1 MSPGSSDLGATSLH
15 IGYVLSSRTLRLML
29 EEGGVLTECEIRTI
43 PAGDELDFPTAFRR
57 SRILNKA
64 WIRSEYLR
72 EAFIELSDLR
82 GASTVTLYMAPHA
95 PHLQL
100 SASGRPGLA
109 QRTQRTCLSPPR

>member
-100 SASGRPGLA
+100 SASGRPGL
-109 QRTQRTCLSPPR
+109 LSGLSAHASHPRK